1 MFGLVTSLLPFSHR
15 PARHALRTC
24 PVCQTGVAEEDHYV
38 AVRGMRIHGGCA
50 GYRTRQIGSWARS
63 PAGAGRPAH

>member
-1 MFGLVTSLLPFSHR
+1 MFGLFTSLLPMSQR

-24 PVCQTGVAEEDHYV
+24 PVCQTGVTEEEHYI

-50 GYRTRQIGSWARS
+50 SYRTRQLGSSAR
-63 PAGAGRPAH
+63 AGRLAG